1 MERVEDIELCRI
13 TDVKVKEKVMFLLIR
28 HRVPYA
34 ERWDEVPFLKRSRY
48 HGAKEVCVVLTHPAH
63 RKEAVEIIHGMDKEM
78 QNKIILPEQEK

>member
-34 ERWDEVPFLKRSRY
+34 ERWDEVPFRN
-48 HGAKEVCVVLTHPAH
+48 GADITAQ
-63 RKEAVEIIHGMDKEM
+63 RKSV
-78 QNKIILPEQEK
+78 

>member
-48 HGAKEVCVVLTHPAH
+48 HGAKASQRSGRDHT
-63 RKEAVEIIHGMDKEM
+63 GYG
-78 QNKIILPEQEK
+78 